1 MGFVKFNDLQMEVWK
16 QQKKDEA
23 ERIYKDFGWP
33 EMEGTPAQVV
43 WAKNLKIE
51 LYKYF
56 ELNKP
61 RISTCDIINNL
72 DMNIEI
78 NRLYLKSIESI
89 FNTDV
94 DVNVDVDDMI
104 NCLINYK
111 KSWEVIRI
119 LKDLVKYNQV
129 GGLIQ
134 LYGLYLRDNKV
145 AMTKKLN
152 QIIKDKKFKKE
163 YYN

>member
-16 QQKKDEA
+16 QQKRDEA
-23 ERIYKDFGWP
+23 ERIYKEFGWP

-61 RISTCDIINNL
+61 KISICDIVNNL
-72 DMNIEI
+72 DINVEI
-78 NRLYLKSIESI
+78 NRLYLESIESR
-89 FNTDV
+89 
-94 DVNVDVDDMI
+94 NVDVDDMI

-145 AMTKKLN
+145 SMAKKLK
-152 QIIKDKKFKKE
+152 QIIKDKEFKKE
-163 YYN
+163 YEKSRS

>member
-16 QQKKDEA
+16 QQKRDEA
-23 ERIYKDFGWP
+23 ERIYKEFGWP

-51 LYKYF
+51 LYKHF

-61 RISTCDIINNL
+61 RISAYDIVNNL

-94 DVNVDVDDMI
+94 NVNVDDMI

-134 LYGLYLRDNKV
+134 LYGLYLRDNKA

-152 QIIKDKKFKKE
+152 QIIKDKEFKKE

>member
-16 QQKKDEA
+16 QQKRDEA
-23 ERIYKDFGWP
+23 ERIYKEFGWP

-61 RISTCDIINNL
+61 KISICDIVNNL
-72 DMNIEI
+72 DINIEI
-78 NRLYLKSIESI
+78 NRLYLESIESR
-89 FNTDV
+89 
-94 DVNVDVDDMI
+94 NVDVDDMI

-119 LKDLVKYNQV
+119 LKDSVKYNQV

-145 AMTKKLN
+145 SMAKKLK
-152 QIIKDKKFKKE
+152 QIIKDKEFKKE
-163 YYN
+163 YEKSRS

>member
-16 QQKKDEA
+16 QQKRDEA
-23 ERIYKDFGWP
+23 ERIYKEFGWP

-61 RISTCDIINNL
+61 KISICDIVNNL
-72 DMNIEI
+72 DINIEI
-78 NRLYLKSIESI
+78 NRLYLESIESR
-89 FNTDV
+89 
-94 DVNVDVDDMI
+94 NVDVDDMI

-134 LYGLYLRDNKV
+134 LYGLY
-145 AMTKKLN
+145 
-152 QIIKDKKFKKE
+152 
-163 YYN
+163 

>member
-61 RISTCDIINNL
+61 KISICDIVNNL
-72 DMNIEI
+72 DINIEI
-78 NRLYLKSIESI
+78 NRLYLESIESR
-89 FNTDV
+89 
-94 DVNVDVDDMI
+94 NVDVDDMI

-119 LKDLVKYNQV
+119 LKDSVKYNQV

-145 AMTKKLN
+145 SMAKKLK
-152 QIIKDKKFKKE
+152 QIIKDKEFKKE
-163 YYN
+163 YEKSRS

>member
-16 QQKKDEA
+16 QQKRDEA
-23 ERIYKDFGWP
+23 ERIYKEFGWP

-61 RISTCDIINNL
+61 KISICDIVNNL
-72 DMNIEI
+72 DINIEI
-78 NRLYLKSIESI
+78 NRLYLESIESR
-89 FNTDV
+89 
-94 DVNVDVDDMI
+94 NVDVDDMI

-145 AMTKKLN
+145 SMAKKLK
-152 QIIKDKKFKKE
+152 QIIKDKEFKKK

>member
-23 ERIYKDFGWP
+23 ERIYKEFGWP

-61 RISTCDIINNL
+61 KISICDIVNNL
-72 DMNIEI
+72 DLNIEI
-78 NRLYLKSIESI
+78 NRLYLKSIESR
-89 FNTDV
+89 
-94 DVNVDVDDMI
+94 NVDVDDMI

-145 AMTKKLN
+145 SMAKKLK
-152 QIIKDKKFKKE
+152 QIIKDKEFKKE
-163 YYN
+163 YEKSRS

>member
-16 QQKKDEA
+16 QQKKNEA
-23 ERIYKDFGWP
+23 ERIYKEFGWP

-61 RISTCDIINNL
+61 KISTRDIVKNL

-78 NRLYLKSIESI
+78 NRLYLKSVESI
-89 FNTDV
+89 FNTDI
-94 DVNVDVDDMI
+94 DVNMDDMI

-145 AMTKKLN
+145 VMTKKLN
-152 QIIKDKKFKKE
+152 QIIKDKEFKKE

>member
-23 ERIYKDFGWP
+23 ERIYKEFGWP

-61 RISTCDIINNL
+61 KISICDIVNNL
-72 DMNIEI
+72 DINIEI
-78 NRLYLKSIESI
+78 NRLYLESIESR
-89 FNTDV
+89 N
-94 DVNVDVDDMI
+94 VNVDDMI

-119 LKDLVKYNQV
+119 LKDSVKYNQV

-145 AMTKKLN
+145 SMAKKLK
-152 QIIKDKKFKKE
+152 QIIKDKEFKKE
-163 YYN
+163 YEKSRS

>member
-16 QQKKDEA
+16 QQKRDEA
-23 ERIYKDFGWP
+23 ERIYKEFGWP

-61 RISTCDIINNL
+61 KISICDIVNNL
-72 DMNIEI
+72 DLNIEI
-78 NRLYLKSIESI
+78 NRLYLESIESR
-89 FNTDV
+89 
-94 DVNVDVDDMI
+94 NVDVDDMI

-145 AMTKKLN
+145 SMAKKLK
-152 QIIKDKKFKKE
+152 QIIKDKEFKKE
-163 YYN
+163 YEKSRS